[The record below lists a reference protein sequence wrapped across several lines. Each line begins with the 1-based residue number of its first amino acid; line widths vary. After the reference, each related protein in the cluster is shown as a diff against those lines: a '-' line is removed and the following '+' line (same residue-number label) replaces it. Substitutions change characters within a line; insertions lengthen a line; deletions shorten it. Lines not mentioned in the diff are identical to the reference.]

1 MYCAD
6 AGTGQH
12 GYQSLGHHGH
22 VDDYSIA
29 AADIISRKYAGKKSC
44 LFEQFRVR

>member
-12 GYQSLGHHGH
+12 GYQGLGHHWH

-29 AADIISRKYAGKKSC
+29 AAYIISHKDTGKASC
-44 LFEQFRVR
+44 LIE